1 MARQDSI
8 FAIQQKTS
16 MSQEI
21 AKKDKEYAEYAGADY
36 DTALKRAKINT
47 LIEAGLIP
55 DRLRPLI
62 DFYLLYLDKKRKAFF
77 GSMKGE
83 ITQLGLLLGE
93 DTKTLQ
99 VT

>member
-1 MARQDSI
+1 QD
-8 FAIQQKTS
+8 
-16 MSQEI
+16 I
-21 AKKDKEYAEYAGADY
+21 AKKDPEYAQYAGGDY

-47 LIEAGLIP
+47 LLEAGLIP
-55 DRLRPLI
+55 SRLKPIVNL
-62 DFYLLYLDKKRKAFF
+62 YLLYLDKKRKAFF

-93 DTKTLQ
+93 DTEEEN